1 MRTFPRRVL
10 LTFVLTV
17 LGGTLLHFVYDFFP
31 NAITAVFSPVSESLW
46 EHTKIIYWP
55 YLIALLVLT
64 RNGEY
69 GGHAPWL
76 LTLLILCAVML
87 AVGYCYHIVLG
98 GESVA
103 IDIAFYVL
111 LIAAGFLLPR
121 LLRPLAGKPL
131 LTTTLWALV
140 LALGVVLILFTRRP
154 PHGMLVVDLSAV
166 RTWITIPF

>member
-17 LGGTLLHFVYDFFP
+17 LSGTLLHFVYDFFP
-31 NAITAVFSPVSESLW
+31 NAATAVFAPVSESLW
-46 EHTKIIYWP
+46 EHLKLIYWP
-55 YLIALLVLT
+55 YLIAMLRLT

-87 AVGYCYHIVLG
+87 TLGYGYHILLG
-98 GESVA
+98 GENVA

-111 LIAAGFLLPR
+111 LTAAGFLLPR
-121 LLRPLAGKPL
+121 LLRPLGGKPL
-131 LTTTLWALV
+131 FTTILWALV
-140 LALGVVLILFTRRP
+140 LALGVALILFTRRP
-154 PHGMLVVDLSAV
+154 PDGMLFADLSAV
-166 RTWITIPF
+166 RTWMTIPC